1 MQNTIKTKQLILLIG
16 ILLSS
21 VWCNANRV
29 CSTDGHSAIQMKESH
44 VQGAPKGN
52 TIQASISGHYL
63 TVVFTENLGEVA
75 IELTSVTGMPVEYFN
90 MTTPN
95 GYQFYITYA
104 GDYIVT
110 FTLPNGDVYYG
121 EFTVTD

>member
-29 CSTDGHSAIQMKESH
+29 CSMDGHSAIQLKESH
-44 VQGAPKGN
+44 VQGAPKGH
-52 TIQASISGHYL
+52 TIQASIDGHYL
-63 TVVFTENLGEVA
+63 TVVFTENLGEV
-75 IELTSVTGMPVEYFN
+75 SVEITTDTGGYVQIDSSL
-90 MTTPN
+90 TPN
-95 GYQFYITYA
+95 GLQFYIPLA

-110 FTLPNGDVYYG
+110 FTLPNGDEYYG